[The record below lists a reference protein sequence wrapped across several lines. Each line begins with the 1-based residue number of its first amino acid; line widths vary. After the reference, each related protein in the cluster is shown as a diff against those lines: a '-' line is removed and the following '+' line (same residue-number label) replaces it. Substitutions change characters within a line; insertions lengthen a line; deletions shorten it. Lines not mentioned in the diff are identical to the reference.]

1 MTLIEATPAPLTPLD
16 VDDLRLEVRGPVL
29 AAGDDGLAAEVA
41 TWNTAVTHTPAVA
54 VGAVCPADV
63 VAAVFSCGH
72 TVRAS
77 GA

>member
-1 MTLIEATPAPLTPLD
+1 MTLIEAPPAPLTPLD

-41 TWNTAVTHTPAVA
+41 TWDTAVIHTPAVA
-54 VGAVCPADV
+54 VGAGRAVDPGD
-63 VAAVFSCGH
+63 VFSCGH